1 MQSAA
6 RNSKQNVKKLNLKK
20 KKKNIEKRKH
30 GRDSTNL
37 RTKGIELRQNGPNI
51 PPPHIDL
58 QSPVN

>member
-6 RNSKQNVKKLNLKK
+6 RNSKQNVKKKK

-58 QSPVN
+58 QHSPVPG